1 MIIALIFILLFQYV
15 YNDDHL
21 QFGFGTAATASFKNY
36 HIRVKQPI
44 SCENSVQYSGYIDNL
59 VTNEH
64 VFFIFLESRFA
75 PKTDPVILS
84 LNGQLGCSSITN
96 VWFETGLCLVKKAGI
111 ETNPFSFNNIANIL
125 YVDQPTGVGYSYSS
139 GKKPSTC
146 AQVTETIYW
155 FLQSFFTEFKQFAR
169 NDFHIAGTSYAS
181 HFVPSLATHIIR
193 ENRYASSSNKLP
205 IQLAS
210 IILGNGYI
218 NPRAHKLSYAEYS
231 CDNNKYK
238 PIYDKVTCQKMKTNR
253 RQCNY
258 LLNQCDSCT
267 PSLLYCKRTL
277 VDPFY
282 SKTHLNPYDIRKTCL
297 LNNHIDS
304 CYSEIQDIVEYANSQ
319 EVKTEYGIDSE
330 AGEFQNCN
338 SHVKA
343 RFDMTKDSLVNTMD
357 QIEKVLATN
366 IRVLVYAG
374 DMNWYNNWYGQTDW
388 LSKLDW
394 IGQVGFNDA
403 KDKDWFSYVSGQKAG
418 TVKSFLNLSFVK
430 VFNAG
435 YYSIYDQPANMIDLY
450 SRWVMNV
457 SLGY

>member
-21 QFGFGTAATASFKNY
+21 QFGFGTVATASFKNY

-231 CDNNKYK
+231 CDDNKYK

-253 RQCNY
+253 RQY
-258 LLNQCDSCT
+258 
-267 PSLLYCKRTL
+267 
-277 VDPFY
+277 
-282 SKTHLNPYDIRKTCL
+282 
-297 LNNHIDS
+297 S
-304 CYSEIQDIVEYANSQ
+304 CYSEIQDIVNYANSQ
-319 EVKTEYGIDSE
+319 EMKTEYGIDSE